1 MNLLSNRAEKLT
13 LLSKIVAGTLTDK
26 DVSDL
31 RKSREPLYITM
42 DLGDGEGTPDEDD
55 PSYHIE
61 IWDNWQQTRCY
72 WKYADGRIEDTK

>member
-1 MNLLSNRAEKLT
+1 MPLLPTRAEKLA
-13 LLSKIVAGTLTDK
+13 LLSKIVVGKLSAK
-26 DVSDL
+26 EVSDL

-42 DLGDGEGTPDEDD
+42 DLSDGEGTPDEDD
-55 PSYHIE
+55 PTYHIE